1 MLFHFGTTDAVTR
14 CVMFDA
20 IGEIAMIGSIL
31 SGKKPLV
38 SVARDTTI
46 SAIAELLY
54 TNRIGAVLVIE
65 GDAIVGL
72 VSERDICAGLH
83 THRAAILDARAEDIM
98 SSPVVTA
105 HPHETVAQ
113 AMETMT
119 DRRFRHLPVV
129 HDGRI
134 LGLVSIGDLVKAR
147 IEAAE
152 SETRAMKD
160 YIAS

>member
-1 MLFHFGTTDAVTR
+1 ML
-14 CVMFDA
+14 
-20 IGEIAMIGSIL
+20 GSIL
-31 SGKKPLV
+31 TGKKPLV
-38 SVARDTTI
+38 SVTPDTSI

-54 TNRIGAVLVIE
+54 TNRIGAVLVMA
-65 GDAIVGL
+65 DDSIVGL

-83 THRAAILDARAEDIM
+83 THGGTILEAKASDIM

-105 HPHETVAQ
+105 GPDVTVAQ

-129 HDGRI
+129 AEGRI

-147 IEAAE
+147 IEEAE
-152 SETRAMKD
+152 SEAKAMKD